1 MNDLINNNPSQG
13 IVFFPRNGQP
23 ICQDKT
29 AGKPGKKAIY
39 RILRSKFFSSKQ
51 FRKNNEAIF

>member
-1 MNDLINNNPSQG
+1 MNDLINNNPNQG

-29 AGKPGKKAIY
+29 AGKPGKIAIY
-39 RILRSKFFSSKQ
+39 RILRSH
-51 FRKNNEAIF
+51 

>member
-1 MNDLINNNPSQG
+1 MNDLINNNLSQG

-29 AGKPGKKAIY
+29 AGKPGKKPLIEY
-39 RILRSKFFSSKQ
+39 
-51 FRKNNEAIF
+51 

>member
-39 RILRSKFFSSKQ
+39 RILGSNYNVASNLQK
-51 FRKNNEAIF
+51 